1 MARKTFAVIT
11 GASSGLGK
19 ALAYE
24 LASLKNNLLLIALPG
39 EGLSTLAQEL
49 MNYGIEVYC
58 YETDLTQRANV
69 EAVALWINQ
78 NYEVSIL
85 INNAGIGGT
94 KKFDEAD
101 LDYIYN
107 IIQLNVTST
116 SLMTK
121 LLLSNLMRQEKAYI
135 LNVSSMAAFTPMG
148 YKTVYPASKAF
159 VHHFTRGLYEEL
171 KSTNVFVSVVNPG
184 PMKTNQDVSERIQR
198 QGIFARIGL
207 LSPEEVAKRSIKQLF
222 KRDTMIML
230 GLGNG
235 FNWLMMKIVPIWIR
249 LPLVTRAV
257 KREIEMS
264 TQIL

>member
-1 MARKTFAVIT
+1 MKNKTFAVIT

-19 ALAYE
+19 ALAFE
-24 LASLKNNLLLIALPG
+24 LAKQHIHLLLIALPC
-39 EGLSTLAQEL
+39 EGLGVLAEEL
-49 MNYGIEVYC
+49 KAFGMEVYY

-69 EAVALWINQ
+69 EAVASWINQ

-94 KKFDEAD
+94 KKFDEAG
-101 LDYIYN
+101 LDYIDN

-121 LLLSNLMRQEKAYI
+121 ALLSNLMRQNKSYI

-159 VHHFTRGLYEEL
+159 IHHFTRGLYEEL
-171 KSTNVFVSVVNPG
+171 KNTNVFVSVVNPG
-184 PMKTNQDVSERIQR
+184 PMKTNQDVSERIKR
-198 QGIFARIGL
+198 QGLFARIGL

-235 FNWLMMKIVPIWIR
+235 FNWLMMKIIPIWIR

-257 KREIEMS
+257 RREIEM
-264 TQIL
+264 QV